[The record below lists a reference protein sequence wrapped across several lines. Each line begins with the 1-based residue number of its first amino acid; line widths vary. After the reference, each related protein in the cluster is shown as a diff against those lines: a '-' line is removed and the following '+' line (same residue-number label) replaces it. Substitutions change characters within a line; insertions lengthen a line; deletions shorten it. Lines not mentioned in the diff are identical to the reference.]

1 MGVKDDSSAGSTA
14 ATGLAAEGG
23 EGARLLI
30 TGASSG
36 IGRALALAYARDG
49 ASLVLLGR
57 DAERLE
63 AAARACL
70 AVGAQEAE
78 TYVADVRDRD
88 AMARIVQSAH
98 DKRPIEILIAN
109 AGVATGLSP
118 GQIVETPEAVR
129 AMLAINVAG
138 IFNTVEPAIAPMCA
152 RKSGRIAIVGSM
164 AGVRALPHSPAYC
177 AAKACV
183 HMWADCLRAQL
194 ASHGVHVAL
203 IVPGYVKTPMSAR
216 TIVKT
221 PFSAR
226 AAAKPSASGSVDTWQ
241 PGALSDE
248 DAARIIK
255 RGLERRRG
263 VIAFPRYMYWAMRL
277 FSFLPAALVDGVM
290 RQFPAEVPETP
301 ERGER

>member
-1 MGVKDDSSAGSTA
+1 MIGCAVGR
-14 ATGLAAEGG
+14 
-23 EGARLLI
+23 GARMAKSAVRVLI

-36 IGRALALAYARDG
+36 IGRALALAYAREG

-70 AVGAQEAE
+70 AAGAEEAE
-78 TYVADVRDRD
+78 THVADVRDRE
-88 AMARIVQSAH
+88 AMACIVQSAH
-98 DKRPIEILIAN
+98 EKLPIDILVAN

-118 GQIVETPEAVR
+118 GQLLETPEAVR
-129 AMLAINVAG
+129 AMLKINVDG
-138 IFNTVEPAIAPMCA
+138 VFNTVEPAILPMCA

-183 HMWADCLRAQL
+183 HMWADSLRAQL
-194 ASHGVHVAL
+194 AAHGVHVAL

-221 PFSAR
+221 PLSAR
-226 AAAKPSASGSVDTWQ
+226 TRLKTSASAGVESWQ
-241 PGALSDE
+241 PGALSDGE
-248 DAARIIK
+248 AARIIK
-255 RGLERRRG
+255 NGLDRRRN

-277 FSFLPAALVDGVM
+277 FSLLPAALVDGVM

-301 ERGER
+301 EREIS

>member
-1 MGVKDDSSAGSTA
+1 MIGCAVGRGTRMARSAV
-14 ATGLAAEGG
+14 
-23 EGARLLI
+23 RVLI

-36 IGRALALAYARDG
+36 IGRALALAYAREG

-63 AAARACL
+63 DAARACL
-70 AVGAQEAE
+70 TAGAEEAE
-78 TYVADVRDRD
+78 THVADVRDRE

-98 DKRPIEILIAN
+98 EKRPIDILVAN

-118 GQIVETPEAVR
+118 GQLLETPEAVR
-129 AMLAINVAG
+129 AMLKINVDG
-138 IFNTVEPAIAPMCA
+138 VFNTVEPAILPMCA

-183 HMWADCLRAQL
+183 HMWADSLRAQL
-194 ASHGVHVAL
+194 AAHGVHVAL

-221 PFSAR
+221 PLSTR
-226 AAAKPSASGSVDTWQ
+226 TLLKRSASAGVDSWQ
-241 PGALSDE
+241 PGALSDGE
-248 DAARIIK
+248 AARIIK
-255 RGLERRRG
+255 NGLGRRRN

-277 FSFLPAALVDGVM
+277 FSLLPAALVDGVM

-301 ERGER
+301 ERENS

>member
-1 MGVKDDSSAGSTA
+1 MAKSAV
-14 ATGLAAEGG
+14 
-23 EGARLLI
+23 RVLI

-36 IGRALALAYARDG
+36 IGRALALAYAREG

-70 AVGAQEAE
+70 AAGAEEAE
-78 TYVADVRDRD
+78 THVADVRDRD

-98 DKRPIEILIAN
+98 AKRPIDILVAN
-109 AGVATGLSP
+109 AGVSTGLSP
-118 GQIVETPEAVR
+118 GQLLETPEAVR
-129 AMLAINVAG
+129 AMLKINVEG
-138 IFNTVEPAIAPMCA
+138 VFNTVEPAIVPMCA

-183 HMWADCLRAQL
+183 HMWADSLRAQL
-194 ASHGVHVAL
+194 AAHDVHVAL

-221 PFSAR
+221 PLSRTFSRTSASTNVESWQ
-226 AAAKPSASGSVDTWQ
+226 PSAM
-241 PGALSDE
+241 SDSE
-248 DAARIIK
+248 AAHIIK
-255 RGLERRRG
+255 NGLDRRRN
-263 VIAFPRYMYWAMRL
+263 VIAFPRYIYWAMRL
-277 FSFLPAALVDGVM
+277 FSLLPAALVDGVM

-301 ERGER
+301 EREIL

>member
-1 MGVKDDSSAGSTA
+1 MGVENNIAVGSTSA
-14 ATGLAAEGG
+14 PVPAPQERGG
-23 EGARLLI
+23 MRLLI

-36 IGRALALAYARDG
+36 IGRALARAYARDG
-49 ASLVLLGR
+49 ASLALLGR

-63 AAARACL
+63 AAARDCL
-70 AVGAQEAE
+70 AAGAEEAE

-88 AMARIVQSAH
+88 VMARIIQSAH
-98 DKRPIEILIAN
+98 DKRPIDILIAN
-109 AGVATGLSP
+109 AGVSTGLSP
-118 GQIVETPEAVR
+118 GQLVETPEAVR

-138 IFNTVEPAIAPMCA
+138 VFNTVEPAISPMCA
-152 RKSGRIAIVGSM
+152 RGSGRIAIVGSM

-183 HMWADCLRAQL
+183 HMWADSLRAQL
-194 ASHGVHVAL
+194 AAHGVHVAL

-226 AAAKPSASGSVDTWQ
+226 AAAKPSASASVKSWQ

-255 RGLERRRG
+255 NGLERRRG

-277 FSFLPAALVDGVM
+277 FAFLPAALVDRVM
-290 RQFPAEVPETP
+290 RQFPAEVPETS
-301 ERGER
+301 ERGEK

>member
-1 MGVKDDSSAGSTA
+1 MPKPTA
-14 ATGLAAEGG
+14 
-23 EGARLLI
+23 LI

-36 IGRALALAYARDG
+36 IGRALALAYAQEG

-70 AVGAQEAE
+70 AAGAEEAE
-78 TYVADVRDRD
+78 THIADVRDRE
-88 AMARIVQSAH
+88 AMGRIVRSAQE
-98 DKRPIEILIAN
+98 KRPIDILVAN

-118 GQIVETPEAVR
+118 GQLLETPEAVR
-129 AMLAINVAG
+129 AMLKINVDG
-138 IFNTVEPAIAPMCA
+138 VFNTVEPAILPMCA

-183 HMWADCLRAQL
+183 HMWADSLRAQL
-194 ASHGVHVAL
+194 AAHGVHVAL

-226 AAAKPSASGSVDTWQ
+226 AFPKTPASAGVESWQ
-241 PGALSDE
+241 PGALSDAE
-248 DAARIIK
+248 AARIIK
-255 RGLERRRG
+255 NGLERRRN

-277 FSFLPAALVDGVM
+277 FSLLPAALVDGVM

-301 ERGER
+301 EREIS

>member
-1 MGVKDDSSAGSTA
+1 MAKSAV
-14 ATGLAAEGG
+14 
-23 EGARLLI
+23 RVLI

-36 IGRALALAYARDG
+36 IGRALALAYASEG

-70 AVGAQEAE
+70 AAGAEEAE
-78 TYVADVRDRD
+78 THIADVRDRE
-88 AMARIVQSAH
+88 AMARIVRSAH
-98 DKRPIEILIAN
+98 EKRPIDILVAN

-118 GQIVETPEAVR
+118 GQLLETPEAVR
-129 AMLAINVAG
+129 AMLKINVEG
-138 IFNTVEPAIAPMCA
+138 VFNTVEPAIVPMCA

-183 HMWADCLRAQL
+183 HMWADSLRAQL
-194 ASHGVHVAL
+194 AAHGVHVAL

-226 AAAKPSASGSVDTWQ
+226 AKETSASAGVESWQ
-241 PGALSDE
+241 PGAMSDAE
-248 DAARIIK
+248 AARIIK
-255 RGLERRRG
+255 NGLERRRN

-277 FSFLPAALVDGVM
+277 FSLLPAALVDGVM

-301 ERGER
+301 EREIS

>member
-1 MGVKDDSSAGSTA
+1 MIGCAIGQ
-14 ATGLAAEGG
+14 
-23 EGARLLI
+23 GARMAKSAVRVLI

-36 IGRALALAYARDG
+36 IGRALALAYAREG

-70 AVGAQEAE
+70 EAGAGEAE
-78 TYVADVRDRD
+78 THVADVRDRE
-88 AMARIVQSAH
+88 AMACIVQSAH
-98 DKRPIEILIAN
+98 EKRPIDILVAN

-118 GQIVETPEAVR
+118 SQLLETPEAVR
-129 AMLAINVAG
+129 AMLKINVEG
-138 IFNTVEPAIAPMCA
+138 VFNTVEPAILSMCA

-183 HMWADCLRAQL
+183 HMWADSLRAQL
-194 ASHGVHVAL
+194 AAHGVHVAL

-221 PFSAR
+221 PLSAR
-226 AAAKPSASGSVDTWQ
+226 TLLKRSASAGVESWQPSAM
-241 PGALSDE
+241 SDGE
-248 DAARIIK
+248 AARIIK
-255 RGLERRRG
+255 NGLDRRRN

-277 FSFLPAALVDGVM
+277 FSLLPAALVDGVM

-301 ERGER
+301 ERENS

>member
-1 MGVKDDSSAGSTA
+1 MAKSAV
-14 ATGLAAEGG
+14 
-23 EGARLLI
+23 RVFI

-36 IGRALALAYARDG
+36 IGRALAVAYASEG

-70 AVGAQEAE
+70 AAGAEEAE
-78 TYVADVRDRD
+78 THVADVRDRES
-88 AMARIVQSAH
+88 MARIVQSAQ
-98 DKRPIEILIAN
+98 DKLPIDILIAN

-118 GQIVETPEAVR
+118 GQLLETPEAVR
-129 AMLAINVAG
+129 AMLKINVEG
-138 IFNTVEPAIAPMCA
+138 VFNTVEPAILPMCA

-183 HMWADCLRAQL
+183 HMWADSLRGQL
-194 ASHGVHVAL
+194 AAYGVHVAL

-226 AAAKPSASGSVDTWQ
+226 AIVKTSASGDVESWQ

-248 DAARIIK
+248 EAARIIK
-255 RGLERRRG
+255 NGLERRRD

-290 RQFPAEVPETP
+290 RQFPAEVPETS
-301 ERGER
+301 ERGET

>member
-1 MGVKDDSSAGSTA
+1 MTKSAV
-14 ATGLAAEGG
+14 
-23 EGARLLI
+23 RVLI

-36 IGRALALAYARDG
+36 IGRALALAYAQEG

-63 AAARACL
+63 SAARACL
-70 AVGAQEAE
+70 AAGAEEAE
-78 TYVADVRDRD
+78 THLADVRDRE
-88 AMARIVQSAH
+88 AMARIVRFAH
-98 DKRPIEILIAN
+98 QQRPIDVLVAN

-118 GQIVETPEAVR
+118 GQLLETSEAVR
-129 AMLAINVAG
+129 AMLKINVEG
-138 IFNTVEPAIAPMCA
+138 VFNTVEPAILPMCA

-183 HMWADCLRAQL
+183 HMWADSLRAQL
-194 ASHGVHVAL
+194 AVHGVHVAL

-226 AAAKPSASGSVDTWQ
+226 ALPKTPASAGVESWQ
-241 PGALSDE
+241 PGALSDGE
-248 DAARIIK
+248 AARIIK
-255 RGLERRRG
+255 NGLDRRRN

-277 FSFLPAALVDGVM
+277 FSLLPAALVDGVM

-301 ERGER
+301 EREIS